1 MTRPFY
7 FPVSGRTCRKGIAGY
22 TCRTALTFFHR
33 DQRELKDVELQK
45 GQNSVIDSKG
55 QNSVNSKGKHFVSQ
69 ADPDKDLVVLT
80 LSKRVIKGRR
90 TLADFLS
97 ADKKSSLV
105 G

>member
-1 MTRPFY
+1 M
-7 FPVSGRTCRKGIAGY
+7 
-22 TCRTALTFFHR
+22 
-33 DQRELKDVELQK
+33 
-45 GQNSVIDSKG
+45 
-55 QNSVNSKGKHFVSQ
+55 NSKGKHFVSQ

-80 LSKRVIKGRR
+80 LSKRVIKGRS